1 MAHTDDLSDP
11 QTVTLTRPGQVF
23 YRRVGKRIL
32 DISLCLLLL
41 PVCVPLIAALWLMT
55 RLDSGP
61 GFFAHERVGLHGR
74 TFKCWK
80 IRTMVPD
87 AEDRLADYLAENPA
101 ARAEWSRTQKLQ
113 NDPRTTWLGRLLR
126 RTSLDELPQIW
137 NVLNGDMSLVGPRPV
152 TEDELGRLGPLRQTY
167 LRLTPG
173 VTGLWQVN
181 EREDGCY
188 DRRIKLDQRYAT
200 QMGLWVDLGLILQT
214 AVVVFLP
221 TGR

>member
-113 NDPRTTWLGRLLR
+113 NDPRTTRLGRLLR
-126 RTSLDELPQIW
+126 RTSLDELP
-137 NVLNGDMSLVGPRPV
+137 
-152 TEDELGRLGPLRQTY
+152 
-167 LRLTPG
+167 
-173 VTGLWQVN
+173 
-181 EREDGCY
+181 C
-188 DRRIKLDQRYAT
+188 
-200 QMGLWVDLGLILQT
+200 
-214 AVVVFLP
+214 
-221 TGR
+221 